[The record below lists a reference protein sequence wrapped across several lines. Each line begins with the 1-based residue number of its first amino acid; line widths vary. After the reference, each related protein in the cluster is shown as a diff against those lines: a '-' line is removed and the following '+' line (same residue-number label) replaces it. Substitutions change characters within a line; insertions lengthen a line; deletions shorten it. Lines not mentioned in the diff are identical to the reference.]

1 MKTHFGPNLLCDT
14 SGGGPSPRGDTVILT
29 ENDSDD
35 RKITVQLPKE

>member
-14 SGGGPSPRGDTVILT
+14 SGGGPSRGDTVILT